1 MSLRQKL
8 RPGLSRTATVTP
20 VLLNLKILL
29 CCPQNTESAETSQQV
44 GQIGN
49 LLVTDRVKNIRHRGI
64 VAAARVVLVFP
75 QRLHEVVLALA
86 GKAGNILFTG
96 IVPVVAEVAAVLLDE
111 RPGLFHAGG
120 VDGTAGRLGRRQ
132 LRKVRRHIAQIV
144 VPEPLHHLVH
154 RFDDAQFFP
163 EHQQLDGEVESRL
176 TAERG
181 HLGVCRLPFG
191 AVAGEAWS
199 EPRFERIGM
208 GTRRRQQNERG
219 DGAEREC

>member
-1 MSLRQKL
+1 MRTSSRSLF
-8 RPGLSRTATVTP
+8 
-20 VLLNLKILL
+20 
-29 CCPQNTESAETSQQV
+29 V
-44 GQIGN
+44 GQGVDTTVEAFII
-49 LLVTDRVKNIRHRGI
+49 LKERDRVKNLKLKIGGGCGP
-64 VAAARVVLVFP
+64 A
-75 QRLHEVVLALA
+75 
-86 GKAGNILFTG
+86 
-96 IVPVVAEVAAVLLDE
+96 DE
-111 RPGLFHAGG
+111 PF
-120 VDGTAGRLGRRQ
+120 VGRLRER
-132 LRKVRRHIAQIV
+132 LKAKVFH
-144 VPEPLHHLVH
+144 
-154 RFDDAQFFP
+154 DDAQFFP